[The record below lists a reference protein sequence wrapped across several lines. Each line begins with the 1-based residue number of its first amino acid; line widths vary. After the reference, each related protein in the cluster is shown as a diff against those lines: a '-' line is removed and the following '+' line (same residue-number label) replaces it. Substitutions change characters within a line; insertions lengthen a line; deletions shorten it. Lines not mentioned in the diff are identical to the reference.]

1 VTIDIDKINFT
12 DPDFWQR
19 KDRDEAFEAI
29 RNERPA
35 FWNEFL
41 PGPEEA
47 SKGFW
52 SVTRYHDI
60 VKVSTDSKTF
70 ISGESTY
77 IGDQTV
83 KEAHEEGWFL
93 NMDAPDH
100 FKLRQIVSKAF
111 SPQGVQKMRD
121 AAERYANELVAA
133 AKEKGG
139 CDFATDVA
147 QPFPVAV
154 VCDFL
159 GAPHEYRKRLHELTM
174 IALAG
179 DAKEIGG
186 IEAIPGAFA
195 ELNAIGAE
203 LAKERR
209 NAPKD
214 DILSLIG
221 AAEID
226 GRRLSDEEVGY
237 FFQLLVTAGMETT
250 GTVGAHLMRLLLENP
265 DQMKIWMDDPA
276 GTAPTGIEE
285 AVRLVSPI
293 MHMRRTASVDTE
305 VAGQKIAAGEKVV
318 MWYYSGNRD
327 ERQFK
332 DPLKFDV
339 LRSPNPHLG
348 FGGGGRHTCLGAHL
362 ARMELPY
369 LVAAALR
376 ELRAI
381 EPSAPAKFVPSRFV
395 NGISSLPIIYKAA

>member
-1 VTIDIDKINFT
+1 MTIDIDKINFT
-12 DPDFWQR
+12 DPSFWQR

-52 SVTRYHDI
+52 SVTRYDDI

-70 ISGESTY
+70 VSGESTY
-77 IGDQTV
+77 IGDQTA

-133 AKEKGG
+133 AKAKGG

-179 DAKEIGG
+179 DAEEIGG
-186 IEAIPGAFA
+186 VEAIPGAFA
-195 ELNAIGAE
+195 ELNAIGAA

-209 NAPKD
+209 KAPKD

-265 DQMKIWMDDPA
+265 DQMRIWMDDPA

-339 LRSPNPHLG
+339 LRNPNPHLG